1 MIALTGNTETLR
13 KDTTVTLCIV
23 SDPRSGEIT
32 GFNADTGA
40 LTYTPSD
47 GFSGTDRFTFK
58 ANDGSADSNTAE
70 VPIMVTNVSED
81 NEAANSI
88 ITHPSSSN
96 NNGNI
101 DGGGASD

>member
-1 MIALTGNTETLR
+1 M
-13 KDTTVTLCIV
+13 
-23 SDPRSGEIT
+23 
-32 GFNADTGA
+32 
-40 LTYTPSD
+40 TYPPSD
-47 GFSGTDRFTFK
+47 GFSGTDRFTFN

-88 ITHPSSSN
+88 ITPPSSN

-101 DGGGASD
+101 DGGGTSD